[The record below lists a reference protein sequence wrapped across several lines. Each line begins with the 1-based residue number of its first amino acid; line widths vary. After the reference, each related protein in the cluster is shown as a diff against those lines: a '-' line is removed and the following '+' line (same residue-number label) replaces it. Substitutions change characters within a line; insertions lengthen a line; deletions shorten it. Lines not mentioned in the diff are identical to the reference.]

1 MGTVAK
7 LAAGGATHL
16 IASTAY
22 ATCMTAASTKAKV
35 AIIQDSQA
43 FTLIVG
49 TTIHVYFQYAN
60 TASAPTLDVN
70 NTGALPIYKYGTTAV
85 GTDGNT
91 SWSAGAVVSFTYNK
105 NNLST
110 GCWVMND
117 HIDNTDIDV
126 RAMYVHYYNNVKAKT
141 AWSANKIIV
150 GDASG
155 YSVASS
161 GVTFNITYP
170 ILWTVVGVGAGG
182 WNYPDVYS
190 QIIDRDLTS
199 IKSGFT
205 STANSGIYLVVTI
218 SGVIA
223 TVDSTLIT
231 DTLPTSEDGK
241 VYIRLGKLGDNS
253 NGSSFFFFEPVHP
266 MFWYHHGA
274 IVPYAIIDTA
284 GVTLTQAQY
293 DALPSSK
300 LTDDINY
307 FITDKN
313 KSNITTASQ
322 VMYDN
327 SDSGLDSTNV
337 QGAIDELSVMSTQT
351 DGGIAVNSAYIGS
364 VERNGWIKVGRLV
377 MFWMTAAVK
386 TTWTN
391 TCQIGSGLPASVH
404 NVRFIGQIANSG
416 VPLRLEITSNGTL
429 TNAYS
434 STPPTANQVIEFS
447 GCYISAK

>member
-22 ATCMTAASTKAKV
+22 ATCTTAAGTKAKV
-35 AIIQDSQA
+35 ATIQDSQA

-49 TTIHVYFQYAN
+49 TTIHVYFQYTN
-60 TASAPTLDVN
+60 TASAPTLNVN
-70 NTGALPIYKYGTTAV
+70 STGALPVYKYGTTAV
-85 GTDGNT
+85 GTNDNT

-126 RAMYVHYYNNVKAKT
+126 RARYVHYYNNVKAKT
-141 AWSANKIIV
+141 AWTAEKIIV

-161 GVTFNITYP
+161 GVTFNISYP
-170 ILWTVVGVGAGG
+170 ILWTVVAVSAGSD
-182 WNYPDVYS
+182 NYDAIFS
-190 QIIDRDLTS
+190 QIYDRNLTN

-218 SGVIA
+218 SEVIA

-241 VYIRLGKLGDNS
+241 VYIRLGKLGNNS
-253 NGSSFFFFEPVHP
+253 NGSNYFIFESEHP

-274 IVPYAIIDTA
+274 VVPYAIIDTA
-284 GVTLTQAQY
+284 GVELTQAEY
-293 DALPSSK
+293 DALPNSK
-300 LTDDINY
+300 LTDDVNY

-313 KSNITTASQ
+313 NPNAVTASQ

-327 SDSGLDSTNV
+327 SESGLDSTNV
-337 QGAIDELSVMSTQT
+337 QNAIDELSAMSIQT
-351 DGGIAVNSAYIGS
+351 DGSITVNSTYIGS

-386 TTWTN
+386 TTWTH
-391 TCQIGSGLPASVH
+391 TCQIGSGLPAPAH
-404 NVRFIGQIANSG
+404 NVRVIGQIPNSG
-416 VPLRLEITSNGTL
+416 IPLRLEITSNGTL
-429 TNAYS
+429 NNAYS
-434 STPPTANQVIEFS
+434 NTPPTTNQAIEFS
-447 GCYISAK
+447 GCYISDK